1 MINKYNIHRK
11 ESKRL
16 FDNEKTKLFYVGQHV
31 LLKNKPKFFKKI
43 NSVFNP
49 DFRQQTFTIK
59 KIFRDKLPYKY
70 STEELGDKRFFYSH
84 QMQPLDK
91 LFGTIKTN
99 NNEISVLDVEIEQ
112 TSRYLRSGK
121 TPIEKQSVLYK
132 INQNDKQ
139 SLMTS
144 EQLHNLIKIFGKGS
158 VKYSQNFYTS
168 PEKQKYIL

>member
-11 ESKRL
+11 ESKAL
-16 FDNEKTKLFYVGQHV
+16 FDSEKTKLFYVGQHV

-59 KIFRDKLPYKY
+59 KIYRDKLPYKY
-70 STEELGDKRFFYSH
+70 STVELGENRFFYGH

-91 LFGTIKTN
+91 LFGNIKSTH
-99 NNEISVLDVEIEQ
+99 NEISVLDVEIEH
-112 TSRYLRSGK
+112 TSKYLRSGK
-121 TPIEKQSVLYK
+121 TPLEKRSVIYK

-139 SLMTS
+139 RLLTS
-144 EQLHNLIKIFGKGS
+144 EQLRNLIKIFGRES
-158 VKYSQNFYTS
+158 VKYSQNFHTS